1 MSTVGVLSSVLPLAL
16 LSAVS
21 PMVFVNATTLQIND
35 GARATARYTAGMF
48 AVVTVICVIGAGLL
62 GAAFTSFV
70 EREIVSTGVDV
81 VLAATLIGYGIHL
94 VRQERHPQP
103 QDAADS
109 GATVRGVIA
118 MATNFTSIPLVLA
131 ASQHLGASGWSVWA
145 VVPVLAV
152 VAALTCAPAWLPIV
166 VARVFPGVLARVQT
180 HQATRTAAAARLG
193 LGSKISGALPV
204 ATCLLGA
211 AALIAHAVT
220 HL

>member
-1 MSTVGVLSSVLPLAL
+1 
-16 LSAVS
+16 
-21 PMVFVNATTLQIND
+21 MVFVNATTLQVND
-35 GARATARYTAGMF
+35 GARATVRYTVGMF

-81 VLAATLIGYGIHL
+81 VLAAALIGYGIHL
-94 VRQERHPQP
+94 LRQDRNTRRQS
-103 QDAADS
+103 DGNS
-109 GATVRGVIA
+109 GSTIRGVIA

-131 ASQHLGASGWSVWA
+131 ASQHLGASNWSVWA
-145 VVPVLAV
+145 VVPALAV

-166 VARVFPGVLARVQT
+166 LARTLPGMLTKVQAR
-180 HQATRTAAAARLG
+180 QANTRRG

-204 ATCLLGA
+204 VTCFLGA